1 MQINK
6 KTDSMKAM
14 GKLFAALLAI
24 SSLGAQAQSP
34 KVANTWYFGAFAG
47 IDFSGGRPIALSN
60 GAMAANEGSVSVSN
74 RNGDMLFYSNGGNLP
89 SNGAIWNRNHQVM
102 LNGDLATS
110 KGCGS
115 SFQSSLALLQP
126 GQNNRYYMFATDC
139 RENNLLNGLSYHVI
153 DMNLDGGLGG
163 VVQKDISLLDYTT
176 ESLIAAKH
184 ANGKDY
190 WIIVSKAQTDTL
202 YAFQLTRNGI
212 EGVVKSKTGVTY
224 SQDAGEI
231 KVSANGERL
240 VFAGGSGGAH
250 LYKFN
255 NATGVISEPKNLN
268 LTYGYAA
275 AFSPDCQLLYVT
287 EFSQKKIFQY
297 AVTARN
303 VGATKTEVG
312 SSSSFFGSLQNGPDG
327 RIYVA
332 RRNAPFLGVIEDP
345 NVRGTACTYTNNG
358 VSLGV
363 NNSRFGLPNY
373 PNDIMGECVSYP
385 EENVSRYNYALHP
398 RFININSITLTWNPF
413 DGGGLYRIGATNTK
427 TGVYTQYESR
437 TNQIEIANLD
447 ADTEYEFRLEEIIY
461 ENAIYQ
467 PIDGHS
473 FNFDGESSEVLAST
487 KARTLTEF
495 NYNVYPNP
503 AKNKTTVEIN
513 TGENP
518 SAVSI
523 TLLDASGKVVYQ
535 NNYDNVI
542 GYQSFEI
549 SLQGLPT
556 GIYNLTLTSD
566 NTTGNKR
573 LVVLN

>member
-1 MQINK
+1 
-6 KTDSMKAM
+6 
-14 GKLFAALLAI
+14 
-24 SSLGAQAQSP
+24 
-34 KVANTWYFGAFAG
+34 
-47 IDFSGGRPIALSN
+47 
-60 GAMAANEGSVSVSN
+60 
-74 RNGDMLFYSNGGNLP
+74 
-89 SNGAIWNRNHQVM
+89 
-102 LNGDLATS
+102 
-110 KGCGS
+110 
-115 SFQSSLALLQP
+115 
-126 GQNNRYYMFATDC
+126 
-139 RENNLLNGLSYHVI
+139 
-153 DMNLDGGLGG
+153 
-163 VVQKDISLLDYTT
+163 
-176 ESLIAAKH
+176 
-184 ANGKDY
+184 
-190 WIIVSKAQTDTL
+190 
-202 YAFQLTRNGI
+202 
-212 EGVVKSKTGVTY
+212 
-224 SQDAGEI
+224 
-231 KVSANGERL
+231 
-240 VFAGGSGGAH
+240 
-250 LYKFN
+250 
-255 NATGVISEPKNLN
+255 
-268 LTYGYAA
+268 
-275 AFSPDCQLLYVT
+275 
-287 EFSQKKIFQY
+287 
-297 AVTARN
+297 
-303 VGATKTEVG
+303 
-312 SSSSFFGSLQNGPDG
+312 
-327 RIYVA
+327 
-332 RRNAPFLGVIEDP
+332 
-345 NVRGTACTYTNNG
+345 
-358 VSLGV
+358 
-363 NNSRFGLPNY
+363 
-373 PNDIMGECVSYP
+373 MGECVSYP

-413 DGGGLYRIGATNTK
+413 DGGSLYRIGATNTK